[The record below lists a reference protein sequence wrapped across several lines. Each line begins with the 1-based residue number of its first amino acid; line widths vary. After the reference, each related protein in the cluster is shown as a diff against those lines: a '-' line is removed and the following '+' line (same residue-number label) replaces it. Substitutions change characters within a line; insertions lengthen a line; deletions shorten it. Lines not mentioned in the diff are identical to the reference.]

1 MNYVEYGDILEQFSE
16 KALQSRFAR
25 LLEECRVFLADSEL
39 SENLRVEES
48 ILSHVVLD
56 YYADISRLKE
66 FHKIEK
72 VNDIKITAY
81 LYYWFV
87 RRKPLQVILSSSVE
101 TTDSKIEKLSY
112 ANELFVYSQLV
123 HFLQKDLS
131 EDIVAGSRFSAFLN
145 SLYYFLKY
153 RLYDAQ
159 TLEMLLIS
167 FFAGKECVGD
177 GVSSACEN
185 APYVS
190 I

>member
-1 MNYVEYGDILEQFSE
+1 MNYIEYGDIVEQFTE
-16 KALQSRFAR
+16 EALQSRFAR
-25 LLEECRVFLADSEL
+25 LLEECRVFLDESEL
-39 SENLRVEES
+39 SENMRVEES

-56 YYADISRLKE
+56 YYADIARLKE
-66 FHKIEK
+66 FHKIER

-81 LYYWFV
+81 LYYWFI
-87 RRKPLQVILSSSVE
+87 RRKPIQAMLGSAVE
-101 TTDSKIEKLSY
+101 TTDSTIEKLSY

-131 EDIVAGSRFSAFLN
+131 EDILARPHFSTFLN

-167 FFAGKECVGD
+167 FLAGKESVGGD
-177 GVSSACEN
+177 VSLAYEN
-185 APYVS
+185 VS
-190 I
+190 P